1 MATIEDLD
9 ASPLTILRGMR
20 GRIARAAIAYPDVLH
35 LDIYDRGER
44 LWRFSTQDAD
54 FEPTDPEELDGLTV
68 DDISIIDTGEL
79 RIALSGDRV
88 LIVSPT
94 PVEAD
99 DDPPNW
105 EVITPDGLVLEFGP
119 GLRWEIHQDGEL
131 PHRY

>member
-1 MATIEDLD
+1 MATTEDLD
-9 ASPLTILRGMR
+9 ASPLTIMAAMR
-20 GRIARAAIAYPDVLH
+20 GTIARASIAYPEVLH
-35 LDIYDRGER
+35 LDIHDREGR

-54 FEPTDPEELDGLTV
+54 YDPADPGELDGRSVEDVSLAH
-68 DDISIIDTGEL
+68 SGEL
-79 RIALSGDRV
+79 RIGLSGAGSLTV
-88 LIVSPT
+88 TPT

>member
-9 ASPLTILRGMR
+9 ASPLTIMRAMR
-20 GRIARAAIAYPDVLH
+20 GTIARASIAYPEVLH
-35 LDIYDRGER
+35 LDIHDGDGR

-54 FEPTDPEELDGLTV
+54 YQPADPAELAGSSVEDAT
-68 DDISIIDTGEL
+68 ITDTGEL
-79 RIALSGDRV
+79 RIGLSGARTLTV
-88 LIVSPT
+88 TPT

>member
-9 ASPLTILRGMR
+9 ASPLTIMRAMR
-20 GRIARAAIAYPDVLH
+20 GTITRASIAYPEVLH
-35 LDIYDRGER
+35 LDIRDSRDR

-54 FEPTDPEELDGLTV
+54 YQPADPSVLDGRV
-68 DDISIIDTGEL
+68 VEDVSIADAGEL
-79 RIALSGDRV
+79 RIGLSGGETLV
-88 LIVSPT
+88 VTPT

-105 EVITPDGLVLEFGP
+105 EVINPDGLVLEFGP